1 MTSASLTSPA
11 EQHHPLIELEMRQDE
26 ALRQLEALELRI
38 EAALAEFT
46 TLRTEPLK
54 TVPKPPPAA
63 AAA

>member
-26 ALRQLEALELRI
+26 ALRQLEALVLRI

-46 TLRTEPLK
+46 TLRPEPL
-54 TVPKPPPAA
+54 
-63 AAA
+63 